1 MFSLK
6 DKDRARQAK
15 TGAPM
20 KHREITVRLT
30 KQLVKDLDDLERCV
44 AGCDNARD
52 RKTLER
58 VSKNLRKHFGVQ
70 TGGMASIT
78 DPAVY
83 NLSGLINTDATP
95 IDAGAAGAGLMN
107 VPVPFYDG
115 GNNTM
120 FAGQLFSKETGASF
134 IPPAY
139 QPTISPQAGGAKKAS
154 KSKTKGKKHA

>member
-6 DKDRARQAK
+6 DKDRTKQAIL
-15 TGAPM
+15 M

-70 TGGMASIT
+70 SGGVAPIT
-78 DPAVY
+78 DPAAF
-83 NLSGLINTDATP
+83 NLSGLINTDGNP

-107 VPVPFYDG
+107 VPAPFYEG
-115 GNNTM
+115 NTM
-120 FAGQLFSKETGASF
+120 FAGQLFSETTGASF
-134 IPPAY
+134 VPAAY
-139 QPTISPQAGGAKKAS
+139 QPTLPAQAGGAAKKKAS